1 MTAIPLLESLRRE
14 SPSQTVLLY
23 ADSCPRCR
31 WMAKVVLWLSA
42 GSITGLPLE
51 ESAWRRFYDEELPE
65 SRGSPVLVR
74 DGAPHWGLGVF
85 PLTLWV
91 ALRGAMAAGRRGS

>member
-1 MTAIPLLESLRRE
+1 MKGRFLPSRRSGRGAALRPR
-14 SPSQTVLLY
+14 SNQT
-23 ADSCPRCR
+23 R
-31 WMAKVVLWLSA
+31 LSA

-91 ALRGAMAAGRRGS
+91 ALRGAMSAGRRGS